1 MGAPEAEAASSCMA
15 VAAAAAAVGT
25 AVVAAG
31 PCLLE
36 AFRVL
41 AASSSSSS
49 LGEYLKFQR
58 ESEARKREKIRRVCE
73 SFKREERGRVEP

>member
-41 AASSSSSS
+41 AASSSS

-58 ESEARKREKIRRVCE
+58 ESEARKREKIKRVCE